1 MSLIIQGIANI
12 INIILTLYTY
22 VIIAS
27 VILSWVNADPNNPII
42 QLINKLTVP
51 LYNKI
56 RSYMNRWFGQLTVI
70 DLSPFILLLLIYF
83 LQTALVG
90 NLFKLAHNIKF

>member
-1 MSLIIQGIANI
+1 MSLIIHGIAKI
-12 INIILTLYTY
+12 INIVLTLYTY

-27 VILSWVNADPNNPII
+27 VILSWVSADPSNPII
-42 QLINKLTVP
+42 QLINRLTVP

-56 RSYMNRWFGQLTVI
+56 RSYTNRWFGQLTVI

-83 LQTALVG
+83 LQIALVG
-90 NLFKLAHNIKF
+90 NLFKLAGNIKF